1 MCAKMEQT
9 PTGFD
14 RLIIMKNEWVG
25 MSESFPSSHSA
36 SCLKDD
42 NAKRD
47 AILETTHVFN

>member
-1 MCAKMEQT
+1 MEQT

-14 RLIIMKNEWVG
+14 GLIIIKNEWVG
-25 MSESFPSSHSA
+25 KSESFASSHSA

-47 AILETTHVFN
+47 ATQETTHVFN

>member
-1 MCAKMEQT
+1 MEQT

-14 RLIIMKNEWVG
+14 GLIIMNNERVG
-25 MSESFPSSHSA
+25 KLESFASSHSA

-47 AILETTHVFN
+47 ATQETSYGFN

>member
-1 MCAKMEQT
+1 MEQT

-25 MSESFPSSHSA
+25 KSESFASSHSA

-42 NAKRD
+42 NAKRVVR
-47 AILETTHVFN
+47 LETTHFFN